1 MVALLYMAWPD
12 LLKRL
17 ILSHA
22 IGCAFHISRHLS
34 CAVIPYQR
42 KRRKSLREKK
52 RRGEERRGEERRGEE
67 RRGEEREN
75 VRRIID
81 G

>member
-17 ILSHA
+17 ILSHV

-34 CAVIPYQR
+34 CAVISYQR
-42 KRRKSLREKK
+42 KRKKSLREEN
-52 RRGEERRGEERRGEE
+52 RREEERREEERRGEERRREE
-67 RRGEEREN
+67 RRGKGRLF
-75 VRRIID
+75 I
-81 G
+81 

>member
-22 IGCAFHISRHLS
+22 IGRPFQISRHLS
-34 CAVIPYQR
+34 CAGISYKR
-42 KRRKSLREKK
+42 KRKMSWRKKK
-52 RRGEERRGEERRGEE
+52 SRGEE

-75 VRRIID
+75 VRWIID